1 MELTMITATILA
13 RGYFSQNRAKTA
25 HGIIRHGRKYNIINV
40 VDETLAGQDAGEVLG
55 VGKLDIP
62 IVDNIEPGADVLII
76 GVAPVGGKLPQEWIE
91 DIKTAIDLGMDIAS
105 GLHDFLND
113 DPELVKLAEDNGVT
127 LWDVRAPP
135 PYEELDVATGEK
147 PGVPVV
153 LSHGTDA
160 SVGKRT
166 TLLEMYQAAMD
177 KGIKAGFVATGQT
190 GILIGAEA
198 GVVVDRLP
206 ADFVAG
212 AVEKMVLDVAAQGK
226 ELIFVE
232 GQGSLLH
239 KAYSTSALG
248 ILHGAQ
254 PDYVVVTHDP
264 ARKYRGSF
272 PEVKMPELG
281 QELELV
287 KLLSPD
293 SKIVGVSLNCQKT
306 KEWEGAIEEYQKRT
320 GLLTVDVLRQ
330 KDGGELLVNN
340 VLEIVNKKNEK

>member
-1 MELTMITATILA
+1 MQTASILA
-13 RGYFSQNRAKTA
+13 RGYFCQNRAKTA
-25 HGIIRHGRKYNIINV
+25 HGIIRHGRKYKILNV
-40 VDETLAGQDAGEVLG
+40 VDETLADQDAGEVLG

-62 IVDNIEPGADVLII
+62 IVDKIQAGADCLII
-76 GVAPVGGKLPQEWIE
+76 GVAPVGGKLPQEWKE
-91 DIKTAIDLGMDIAS
+91 DIKSAINLGMDIAS

-113 DPELVKLAEDNGVT
+113 DPELVKLAEDNSVT

-135 PYEELDVATGEK
+135 PYEELRVATGKK
-147 PGVPVV
+147 PSVPVV

-166 TLLEMYQAAMD
+166 TLLEMYNAALD
-177 KGIKAGFVATGQT
+177 KDIKAGFVATGQT
-190 GILIGAEA
+190 GILIGCEA
-198 GVVVDRLP
+198 GIVVDRLP

-212 AVEKMVLDVAAQGK
+212 AVEKMVLDVAAQGYGM
-226 ELIFVE
+226 IFVE

-239 KAYSTSALG
+239 QAYSTSALG

-272 PEVKMPELG
+272 PEVKMPPLE

-287 KLLSPD
+287 KLLSLD

-306 KEWEGAIEEYQKRT
+306 EDWQGAIEEYQNRI
-320 GLLTVDVLRQ
+320 GVLSVDVLNQ
-330 KDGGELLVNN
+330 NDGGELLVNKL
-340 VLEIVNKKNEK
+340 LELINEKKDM

>member
-1 MELTMITATILA
+1 MQTASILA
-13 RGYFSQNRAKTA
+13 RGYFNQNRAKTA
-25 HGIIRHGRKYNIINV
+25 HGIIRHGRKYKILNV

-55 VGKLDIP
+55 VGGLDIP
-62 IVDNIEPGADVLII
+62 IVDKVEPGADVLII
-76 GVAPVGGKLPQEWIE
+76 GVAPVGGKLPQEWIA
-91 DIKTAIDLGMDIAS
+91 DIKTAIGHGMDIAS

-135 PYEELDVATGEK
+135 PYEALGVATGEK
-147 PGVPVV
+147 PSVPVI
-153 LSHGTDA
+153 LCHGTDA

-166 TLLEMYQAAMD
+166 TLLEMYKAALD

-198 GVVVDRLP
+198 GIVVDRLP

-212 AVEKMVLDVAAQGK
+212 AVEKMVLDVAAQGC
-226 ELIFVE
+226 EMIFVE

-239 KAYSTSALG
+239 QAYSTSALG

-254 PDYVVVTHDP
+254 PDYIIVTHDP

-272 PEVKMPELG
+272 PEVKMPELE

-306 KEWEGAIEEYQKRT
+306 EEWEGAVEDYNSRT

-330 KDGGELLVNN
+330 RDGGELLVNKL
-340 VLEIVNKKNEK
+340 LEINNEKKDK